1 MDSLKEWVIEVGA
14 KKLLPSLIKG
24 AIAALVGLVAAHHGV
39 LDAIGVSYD
48 APGRTIDINLDTFT
62 IWLVTVGTGLLTALF
77 TALQHHTAAAVTGQ
91 PQDGAHQRATD
102 PAPVKPS

>member
-1 MDSLKEWVIEVGA
+1 VDSIKEWLLEVGA

-24 AIAALVGLVAAHHGV
+24 AIAALVGLVLAHKGV

-48 APGRTIDINLDTFT
+48 APGRTIDINLDTLT
-62 IWLVTVGTGLLTALF
+62 IWLVTVGTGLVTALF
-77 TALQHHTAAAVTGQ
+77 TALQHHTTAAVTGQ

-102 PAPVKPS
+102 PPKEIK